1 MVVEFDPLRGGWFPE
16 PEGARY
22 TAELDEPDEYTLS
35 IFANTW
41 TYVKPDHPTG
51 PINPRTP
58 LGPSGPCN
66 P

>member
-35 IFANTW
+35 IFANT
-41 TYVKPDHPTG
+41 
-51 PINPRTP
+51 
-58 LGPSGPCN
+58 
-66 P
+66 